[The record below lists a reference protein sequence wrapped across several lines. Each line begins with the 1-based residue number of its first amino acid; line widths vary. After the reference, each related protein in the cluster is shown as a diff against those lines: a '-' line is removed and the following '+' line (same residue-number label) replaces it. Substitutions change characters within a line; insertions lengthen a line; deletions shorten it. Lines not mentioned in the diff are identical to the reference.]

1 MVPHFEKVAHL
12 AVKTSALQR
21 FGFVLVGKC
30 PEPSFWGEP
39 QTPGLRNEKECR
51 GMDNENAG
59 GRKRDIMIRF
69 RVTEAEQDL
78 ILEKMRQY
86 GTNNLAAYMRK
97 IAIDGYVIAVDTS
110 DIKAMT
116 AEIQKIGVNINQIAK
131 RVNSTSR
138 IYEQDIAEIK
148 GVLDEIWRLQRLSLL
163 KAR

>member
-1 MVPHFEKVAHL
+1 
-12 AVKTSALQR
+12 
-21 FGFVLVGKC
+21 
-30 PEPSFWGEP
+30 
-39 QTPGLRNEKECR
+39 
-51 GMDNENAG
+51 MDSENGSAG
-59 GRKRDIMIRF
+59 GRKRDVMIRF

-78 ILEKMRQY
+78 IIEKMRQY

-110 DIKAMT
+110 DIKAQT
-116 AEIQKIGVNINQIAK
+116 CELQKIGVNINQIAK

-148 GVLDEIWRLQRLSLL
+148 GALDEIWRLQRLSLL